1 VHESTGSG
9 EYSAARGGT
18 VVGVNLSEAEARS
31 LLGAARV
38 ARLATAD
45 EGGRPHLV
53 PVTFAVDGDRAY
65 IAIDH
70 KPKTTTTG
78 LRRLRNI
85 ERNPNV
91 CLLADHYDEDWAALW
106 WVRVDGRAVVLTE
119 LDSRQSPLDLLA
131 LKYPQ
136 YRERRPVGPVIVIEA
151 DRWSGW
157 AARSASTR
165 GTSLIVVHSQRT

>member
-1 VHESTGSG
+1 VHESTGS
-9 EYSAARGGT
+9 EECSASRRGT

-31 LLGAARV
+31 LLGSARV

-53 PVTFAVDGDRAY
+53 PVTFAIDGDRVY

-78 LRRLRNI
+78 LKRLRNI

-91 CLLADHYDEDWAALW
+91 CLLADHYAEDWAALW
-106 WVRVDGRAVVLTE
+106 WVRVDGRAAIRTA
-119 LDSRQSPLDLLA
+119 LDARQSPLDLLA
-131 LKYPQ
+131 AKYPQ
-136 YRERRPVGPVIVIEA
+136 YRQRRPDGPVIAIEA
-151 DRWSGW
+151 DRWTGW
-157 AARSASTR
+157 AGRPVESR
-165 GTSLIVVHSQRT
+165 GA